1 MGYVIYFK
9 STGGGIDYYPT
20 KEEAE
25 QRLNEMRTEIDEDNM
40 ADVHLTTWADY
51 EYVVRGYTEDE
62 LVLKR
67 FVEHDT

>member
-9 STGGGIDYYPT
+9 STGGGIAYHTT
-20 KEEAE
+20 KEQADIKLAE
-25 QRLNEMRTEIDEDNM
+25 LKNTTEDPD
-40 ADVHLTTWADY
+40 DLQLTTWADY